1 MFNHQSNSIS
11 LSTIHPQVLDRKHF
25 LLALTNLQVHLMLF
39 KTALV
44 CNENESTKETLHEE
58 ITNICTKP
66 EPQILK
72 AKVHYLTQR

>member
-1 MFNHQSNSIS
+1 
-11 LSTIHPQVLDRKHF
+11 
-25 LLALTNLQVHLMLF
+25 MLF